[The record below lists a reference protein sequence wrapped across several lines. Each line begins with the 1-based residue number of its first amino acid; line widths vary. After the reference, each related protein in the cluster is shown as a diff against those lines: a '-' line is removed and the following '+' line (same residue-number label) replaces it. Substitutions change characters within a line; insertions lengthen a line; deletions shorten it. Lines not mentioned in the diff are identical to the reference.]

1 MKDTKPKFITIE
13 GMEGAGKS
21 TNIKFICD
29 FLSSNSIDFIS
40 TREPGGTL
48 VSEKI
53 RDLLLEKHTE
63 KIAPMAEL
71 LLVFASRAQHI
82 NKTIL
87 PSLNKGKWVLCDRFT
102 DATYAYQGEG
112 RSLGADK
119 VTLLENFVQEGLQP
133 DLTIILDVPVELSL
147 QRISLRGGLDRFEI
161 ESDSFFCKVREAYY
175 KRIESTPDRYYLIDA
190 SRPLEDVQIE
200 IKKILESF
208 LNN

>member
-29 FLSSNSIDFIS
+29 FLYSNSIDFIS

-53 RDLLLEKHTE
+53 RDLLLEKHAE

-161 ESDSFFCKVREAYY
+161 ESDSFFSKVREAYY
-175 KRIESTPDRYYLIDA
+175 KRIESAPDRYYLIDA

-200 IKKILESF
+200 IKTILESF